1 MSINGVA
8 VLAQRLAQYH
18 VTLYCPAD
26 LAEEQLDQLCEAL
39 EVLDFR
45 SKIQAW
51 LEWYTRNR
59 RVLREVTVT
68 VDE

>member
-1 MSINGVA
+1 MSITGAPVP
-8 VLAQRLAQYH
+8 AQRLAQYH

-26 LAEEQLDQLCEAL
+26 LTEEQLDQLCDSL

-45 SKIQAW
+45 AKIQGW
-51 LEWYTRNR
+51 LQWYTCNR
-59 RVLREVTVT
+59 RVLREVTVV